1 MDDLGVPLLQET
13 SIYDID
19 VVCIFERAIARGER
33 ERERGRALFL
43 AIFWINLEGKPSKFG
58 VNTVEPDVNRVSLGS
73 DLN

>member
-1 MDDLGVPLLQET
+1 MTLMLFASLNVLLLG
-13 SIYDID
+13 
-19 VVCIFERAIARGER
+19 

>member
-1 MDDLGVPLLQET
+1 MTLMLFASLNVLLL
-13 SIYDID
+13 
-19 VVCIFERAIARGER
+19 GER

>member
-1 MDDLGVPLLQET
+1 MDDLGVPLLLET

-19 VVCIFERAIARGER
+19 GVCSFERAIARGER
-33 ERERGRALFL
+33 KRGRALIL
-43 AIFWINLEGKPSKFG
+43 ASFWINLEGKPSKFG